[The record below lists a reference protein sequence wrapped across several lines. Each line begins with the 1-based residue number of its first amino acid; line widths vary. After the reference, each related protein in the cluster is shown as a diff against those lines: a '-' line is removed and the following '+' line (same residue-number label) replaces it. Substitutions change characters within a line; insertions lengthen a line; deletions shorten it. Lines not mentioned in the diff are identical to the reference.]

1 MPGKFQ
7 EQSNL
12 YSFPN
17 NFGGYFTG
25 FQNLGPTTLGQWP
38 GATYEQESLEVS
50 PSAPRLV
57 PTLSTHRLLNELR
70 DTHKLSALWKRI
82 SVLEHCCCL
91 LFSRFGTSGL
101 QHTRLAWPSPSPRVC
116 SNSCPLSQQ
125 CHPASCPLPSPSP
138 AFNLSQYQ
146 GLFQWVSSSYQVA
159 KVLELQLQHQSFQWI
174 VSICFL

>member
-7 EQSNL
+7 GQSNL

-25 FQNLGPTTLGQWP
+25 FQNLGTTTLGQWP

-116 SNSCPLSQQ
+116 SNSCPLSQW
-125 CHPASCPLPSPSP
+125 CHPTI
-138 AFNLSQYQ
+138 
-146 GLFQWVSSSYQVA
+146 SSSA
-159 KVLELQLQHQSFQWI
+159 APFSFRPQSFPASGSFPMNQLFTSGDQSTRAFASASVPPI
-174 VSICFL
+174 NIQD